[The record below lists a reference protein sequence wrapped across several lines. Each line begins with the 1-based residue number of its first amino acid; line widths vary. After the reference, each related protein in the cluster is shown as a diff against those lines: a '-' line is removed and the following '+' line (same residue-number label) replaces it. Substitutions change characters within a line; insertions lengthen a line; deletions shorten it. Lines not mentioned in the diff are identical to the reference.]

1 MLPSPSRTNTLF
13 HSVSQGRKHWV
24 NCAWEELVTLLAP
37 AMQAREGEDG
47 AGTST
52 DNKTEN

>member
-1 MLPSPSRTNTLF
+1 MLPSPSRTNT
-13 HSVSQGRKHWV
+13 QGRKHQA

-37 AMQAREGEDG
+37 AMRAGEGEDG
-47 AGTST
+47 AGSST